1 MRCYPQVMNGPADLV
16 TVYRSMDAAAKE
28 DCDEIADLLRAN
40 GLSPAVLDDHA
51 LGVTEGTYEVR
62 VPAEEAT
69 RAEKIIA
76 DRPLPENEE
85 VDPSEELDLEPIYHS
100 EGSATAEFEALEVKG
115 LLEANGI
122 PAIIVGDS
130 VLPNLG
136 FEVRVP
142 RDQLEDAKAILE
154 EAQKSGPADAEKAE
168 LESETQ

>member
-1 MRCYPQVMNGPADLV
+1 MNGPADLV
-16 TVYRSMDAAAKE
+16 TVYRSMDATAKE
-28 DCDEIADLLRAN
+28 DCDEIADLLRAE
-40 GLSPAVLDDHA
+40 GLSPVVLDDRA
-51 LGVTEGTYEVR
+51 PGVPEGTYEVR
-62 VPAEEAT
+62 VPAGEAS

-76 DRPLPENEE
+76 DRPLAEEEE
-85 VDPSEELDLEPIYHS
+85 VDASEDLDLVPIYHS

-115 LLEANGI
+115 LLEANDI

-142 RDQLEDAKAILE
+142 RDQLESAKAILE

-168 LESETQ
+168 LESEVQ